1 MRGSSLKIAEYPAH
15 KNNYTVGRQG
25 SSIKEITIHHMA
37 GRLTARVCASIFQ
50 NPNRRA
56 SSHYGIG
63 YDGEIAQYVD
73 EDNTSYCNSNWE
85 SNKRAITIETAN
97 SKNGEP
103 WEVSDASISS
113 LIKLVADIAKRNNI
127 GTLVKGKN
135 LTWHSMYANTNC
147 PGQYLFSKF
156 EYIIN
161 EANKLIDGVKPAS
174 IEVFPGIA
182 DEELARRVWLGE
194 FGNGEERKAK
204 LGNRYDSVQNLVN
217 QGIGKPTTSPLPPQQ
232 NNDEDLLLLVKKTIR
247 GDFGNG
253 QARKNLLGSQYEE
266 VQRQVNANINA
277 GLTRWDNIRLF

>member
-73 EDNTSYCNSNWE
+73 EDNTSWCNSNWE

-103 WEVSDASISS
+103 WEISDASISS

-127 GTLVKGKN
+127 GTLIKGKN

-147 PGQYLFSKF
+147 PGAYLFSKF
-156 EYIIN
+156 DYIIA
-161 EANKLIDGVKPAS
+161 EANKLI
-174 IEVFPGIA
+174 
-182 DEELARRVWLGE
+182 
-194 FGNGEERKAK
+194 NGKTK

-217 QGIGKPTTSPLPPQQ
+217 QGIGKPNQSTSPLPPQQ

-253 QARKNLLGSQYEE
+253 QARKNVLGSQYEE

>member
-25 SSIKEITIHHMA
+25 SSIKELTIHHMA

-73 EDNTSYCNSNWE
+73 EDNISWCNSNWE

-127 GTLVKGKN
+127 GTLIKGKN

-147 PGQYLFSKF
+147 PGAYLFSKF
-156 EYIIN
+156 DYIIA
-161 EANKLIDGVKPAS
+161 EANKWS
-174 IEVFPGIA
+174 Y
-182 DEELARRVWLGE
+182 
-194 FGNGEERKAK
+194 N
-204 LGNRYDSVQNLVN
+204 
-217 QGIGKPTTSPLPPQQ
+217 
-232 NNDEDLLLLVKKTIR
+232 
-247 GDFGNG
+247 
-253 QARKNLLGSQYEE
+253 
-266 VQRQVNANINA
+266 
-277 GLTRWDNIRLF
+277 